1 MADITL
7 KTRIQLR
14 NDTEANWLLVANTL
28 VPLAG
33 EVCITND
40 GDNKGLY
47 KVGDGTST
55 WGQLEYHGGGG
66 GADVQVD
73 ASQVT
78 FSQDLVFTEP
88 FGKYVPG
95 SSGQVTIPANGDSL
109 LQVLLDAFA
118 EDSNPS
124 ITEPSVSV
132 TSSQMTRAEVG
143 TNITPSYN
151 VSFKPGSYQFG
162 PATGVTATAYSVTFD
177 DETLTTATG
186 SFAEYQVTDSSNL
199 RIQAQVTHTAGA
211 IPVTALG
218 QEYADGQIQEGTK
231 SAQTGAVTG
240 YRKSFYGTYT
250 AKGTEGTDSATIRAL
265 QSSSDNALANGS
277 TFTINIPVGAL
288 RVCFAYPAT
297 LRDVTSVKDVNGLN
311 AEIASSFVKSEVQV
325 AGANNYS
332 PIPYKVYTLD
342 FANANDTSNTYT
354 VQI

>member
-7 KTRIQLR
+7 NTRIQLR
-14 NDTEANWLLVANTL
+14 NDTEANWLLVADTAIPL
-28 VPLAG
+28 VG

-40 GDNKGLY
+40 GENKGRF

-55 WGQLEYHGGGG
+55 WGQLPYSGGGS
-66 GADVQVD
+66 DIQVD

-95 SSGQVTIPANGDSL
+95 SSGQVTIPANGDTL

-124 ITEPSVSV
+124 ITQPSASV

-151 VSFKPGSYQFG
+151 VSFNPGNYQFG
-162 PATGVTATAYSVTFD
+162 PATGVNATAYSVSFNS
-177 DETLTTATG
+177 ETLTTQTG
-186 SFAEYQVTDSSNL
+186 NFSQYQITDDTNL
-199 RIQAQVTHTAGA
+199 RISAQVTHSAGA

-218 QEYADGQIQEGTK
+218 QEYADGQIQAGTK

-240 YRKSFYGTYT
+240 YRKSFWGTYT
-250 AKGTEGTDSATIRAL
+250 AKDTEGTTSESIRSLA
-265 QSSSDNALANGS
+265 SSSNQALANGS
-277 TFTINIPVGAL
+277 TFTISIPVGAL
-288 RVCFAYPAT
+288 RVCFAYPST
-297 LRDVTSVKDVNGLN
+297 LRNVTSVKDVNGLN
-311 AEIASSFVKSEVQV
+311 AEIASSFSQTEVQV
-325 AGANNYS
+325 SGTNNYS

-342 FANANDTSNTYT
+342 FANANDTANTYT
-354 VQI
+354 VEI

>member
-14 NDTEANWLLVANTL
+14 NDTEANWLSVAETL
-28 VPLAG
+28 IPLAG
-33 EVCITND
+33 EMCITTD
-40 GDNKGLY
+40 GANKGLY

-55 WGQLEYHGGGG
+55 WGELQYHGGGS
-66 GADVQVD
+66 DEVQVD
-73 ASQVT
+73 ASQVL
-78 FSQDLVFTEP
+78 FSQDLIFTEP
-88 FGKYVPG
+88 FGKYEPG
-95 SSGQVTIPANGDSL
+95 GSGQVTIPANGESL
-109 LQVLLDAFA
+109 LNVLLDAFA
-118 EDSNPS
+118 EDSNPN
-124 ITEPSVSV
+124 ITQPSASV

-143 TNITPSYN
+143 TNITPSYS

-186 SFAEYQVTDSSNL
+186 SFTEYQVTDSSNL
-199 RIQAQVTHTAGA
+199 RIQAQVTHSAGA
-211 IPVTALG
+211 MPVTALG
-218 QEYADGQIQEGTK
+218 QEYADGQIQAGTK

-240 YRKSFYGTYT
+240 YRKSFWGTYT
-250 AKGTEGTDSATIRAL
+250 AKDTEGTTSESIRSL
-265 QSSSDNALANGS
+265 SGSSNQSLANGS
-277 TFTINIPVGAL
+277 TFTISIPVGAL
-288 RVCFAYPAT
+288 RVCFAYPST

-332 PIPYKVYTLD
+332 PIAYKVYTLD
-342 FANANDTSNTYT
+342 FANANDTANTYT

>member
-14 NDTEANWLLVANTL
+14 NDTEANWLLVADTL

-55 WGQLEYHGGGG
+55 WRQLEYHGGG

-73 ASQVT
+73 ASQVM
-78 FSQDLVFTEP
+78 FSQDLIFTEP
-88 FGKYVPG
+88 FGKYEPG
-95 SSGQVTIPANGDSL
+95 GSGQVTIPANGESL
-109 LQVLLDAFA
+109 LNVLLDAFA
-118 EDSNPS
+118 EDSNPN
-124 ITEPSVSV
+124 ITQPSASV
-132 TSSQMTRAEVG
+132 TSAQMTRAEVG
-143 TNITPSYN
+143 TNITPSYS
-151 VSFKPGSYQFG
+151 VSFNPGNYQYG
-162 PATGVTATAYSVTFD
+162 PATGVTATAYSVSFNS
-177 DETLTTATG
+177 ETLTTQTG
-186 SFAEYQVTDSSNL
+186 SFAQYQITDDTNL
-199 RIQAQVTHTAGA
+199 RISAQVTHGAGA

-218 QEYADGQIQEGTK
+218 QEYADGQIKAGTK

-265 QSSSDNALANGS
+265 QGSSNNALANGS

-311 AEIASSFVKSEVQV
+311 AEIASSFAKSEVQV

-332 PIPYKVYTLD
+332 PIAYKVYTLD
-342 FANANDTSNTYT
+342 FANANDTANTYT